1 MQKNDHINV
10 TYYVQIVQW
19 LTCHSHFPENEPSF
33 IYIIYRW
40 ASVVVQ
46 LVQQEVQAQ
55 APLDG
60 AHQASHRR
68 ETVRM
73 SKMFQAIFAFRLVY
87 FFSYKVR
94 LG

>member
-1 MQKNDHINV
+1 
-10 TYYVQIVQW
+10 
-19 LTCHSHFPENEPSF
+19 
-33 IYIIYRW
+33 
-40 ASVVVQ
+40 VVVQ

-73 SKMFQAIFAFRLVY
+73 SQMFQAIFAFRLVY